1 MVKNYTLEE
10 LNENIGS
17 LDAINALDFVIGA
30 MDRDKTIGVTDSVFH
45 DCTYE
50 ELSGAL
56 LAAKADLDMYKRD
69 SDAREFQIDL
79 HSMVESSKLMF
90 KNMDDTFVVE
100 HASKSLNHIWAHKPE
115 LVDLLDIRSV
125 AYSIFVNLAD
135 ALAASEEL
143 ESRSMH

>member
-1 MVKNYTLEE
+1 MKDYTLEE
-10 LNENIGS
+10 LSENVGS
-17 LDAINALDFVIGA
+17 LDAANTLDFVIGA
-30 MDRDKTIGVTDSVFH
+30 MDRDKTVAVADSVFH

-56 LAAKADLDMYKRD
+56 LAAKAELDMYKRD
-69 SDAREFQIDL
+69 SAAREFQIDL

-90 KNMDDTFVVE
+90 KNMDDPFVVE
-100 HASKSLNHIWAHKPE
+100 HASKALNHIWAHKPE
-115 LVDLLDIRSV
+115 LVDLSDVRSV